1 MSMSLRS
8 FHVKEPTGFVWSDRW
23 VMKPRGGGLV
33 MLNTSRDFGVSL
45 SSASTV
51 VVVMGVKIN

>member
-1 MSMSLRS
+1 
-8 FHVKEPTGFVWSDRW
+8 
-23 VMKPRGGGLV
+23 

-51 VVVMGVKIN
+51 VVVMKVKINWSTSRKNFAPREGLGI

>member
-1 MSMSLRS
+1 
-8 FHVKEPTGFVWSDRW
+8 
-23 VMKPRGGGLV
+23 MKPCRGGLV

-51 VVVMGVKIN
+51 VVVMGVKINWSTSKMNFVIGTALGI